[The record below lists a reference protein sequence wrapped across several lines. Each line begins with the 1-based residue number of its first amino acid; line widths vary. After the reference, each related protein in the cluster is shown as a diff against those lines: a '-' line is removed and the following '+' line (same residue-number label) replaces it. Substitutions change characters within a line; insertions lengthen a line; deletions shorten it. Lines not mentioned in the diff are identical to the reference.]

1 MLVMVTFVISVVLVI
16 GSSRGRASSTSLI
29 SLTTPCLNGDEIV
42 FSSSNVDTMKFLIN
56 LEPSLTTHFW
66 WAREAT
72 RETQSSAQGMYRRID
87 AIPCTCKR
95 LIN

>member
-42 FSSSNVDTMKFLIN
+42 FSSSNVDTMKFLSSYDFPTTN
-56 LEPSLTTHFW
+56 VSRKADHRVSEAVPVLSLT
-66 WAREAT
+66 AT
-72 RETQSSAQGMYRRID
+72 F
-87 AIPCTCKR
+87 
-95 LIN
+95 